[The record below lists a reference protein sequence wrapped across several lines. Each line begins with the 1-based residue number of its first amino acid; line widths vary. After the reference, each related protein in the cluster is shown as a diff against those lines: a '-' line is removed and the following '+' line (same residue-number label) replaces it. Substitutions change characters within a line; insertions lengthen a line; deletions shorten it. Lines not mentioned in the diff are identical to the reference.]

1 MSYSRRQLYAM
12 GEPLGDSATYRKADG
27 GLVLGGGGGGGG
39 GGSSTTTNE
48 LPEWAKPYAKS
59 TLEKADAL
67 TDIKQTPYQRYG
79 AVNPTTGK
87 FEAAPRIA
95 GFSDMQINAQN
106 AARDMQTSGATGAGI
121 GVAGQAALRALGSDY
136 QGGGYGN
143 QFQAPDA
150 YQTGQFRANNVRNQ
164 RLNQYQMEG
173 PQDVQSRGYD
183 AASMQEAQTGYNPN
197 LQNYQMQGPADVR
210 SQGYDA
216 ASMQT
221 AQTGYRPDLQT
232 FQMGPAERVGAQN
245 FGGQSAQDYMSP
257 YMQNVVDV
265 QQREAQRN
273 ADIAG
278 TQRGAQAARSGAF
291 GGSRQAVM
299 EAEAARNLATQKGD
313 IQATGLQAAYQQ
325 AQQQFNADQARQLQ
339 AQQANQA
346 AGLTV
351 GQQNL
356 ASQQGTQQLGTQTGL
371 QTALANLSSE
381 QQANVQNQAA
391 QNQAR
396 GMNAQQ
402 AMQAALANQQAGLST
417 EQQNLAANLGVQQL
431 GTQTG
436 LQTSLANLSNQ
447 QQAAVQNQAA
457 QNQAM
462 GMSSQQALQAALA
475 NQQAGLTTGQQ
486 NLAARL
492 GVQQLGSGQNLQAQL
507 ANQQYGLQ
515 AQQLGEQSR
524 QFGAG
529 QGLQAASLGA
539 QYGQAANQLNEQSR
553 QYGAGLGMQGLQTA
567 LTGAGQ
573 LGALGG
579 QQFQQGMDI
588 NKLQNAYG
596 AQQQALRQ
604 QGLSQ
609 DYQDFLD
616 EKNYPYKQLGFMS
629 DMVRG
634 LPLGNQAT
642 TQMYQSPGSMAG
654 QIAGL
659 GMGAYGMSQ
668 AFPGMFKAEGGLT
681 QSYADGGSV
690 ESTGNI
696 ESIVSKLSDQQLQ
709 QAMEAAQARG
719 DQAQM
724 QIIQAEVAMR
734 ASERNGMAGAY
745 NSLPQ
750 ETQAGMEQSMAG
762 GGIVAFADTGLVSDP
777 MGNVS
782 GSDSTGVPDD
792 RTIFER
798 LGIFNPENRRALEAG
813 KRDAARK
820 PEPNSPYA
828 AKSATMLNADEAE
841 AYAAQAGKKQKAEP
855 KQLEGKG
862 LGSVVGQAKAAA
874 KAAGIPAE
882 DFESQMRRMRKE
894 FEGENAD
901 YKKEMLDQYKK
912 AASRLE
918 ENKSRAGYEAL
929 ANFGFN
935 MAAQAAKPGQARR
948 SGIMGALESAG
959 ATAPVFTQSMA
970 ESNKIN
976 RAAEDNLER
985 MRMDQ
990 MRFDQSLAR
999 NDRQSALQYAA
1010 AISQDKKTQEMLDIE
1025 RKKLGLLGQQAA
1037 SASSTALQ
1045 KIADD
1050 LQRNDPSIDRRSA
1063 LNEAS
1068 KIAGYSYRQ
1077 DAANQGRLAENIRK
1091 IDEKF
1096 NMLDMLPPD
1105 SDMAKQMRANRD
1117 RQISEAKRQFGGEM
1131 QAGAGSNSVLKF
1143 DSKGNL
1149 IQ

>member
-39 GGSSTTTNE
+39 SGSSTTTNE

-67 TDIKQTPYQRYG
+67 TAQKYEPY
-79 AVNPTTGK
+79 K
-87 FEAAPRIA
+87 DPRIA

-183 AASMQEAQTGYNPN
+183 AASMQGAQTGFNPS
-197 LQNYQMQGPADVR
+197 LQNY
-210 SQGYDA
+210 
-216 ASMQT
+216 
-221 AQTGYRPDLQT
+221 
-232 FQMGPAERVGAQN
+232 QMGPAERVSAQN
-245 FGGQSAQDYMSP
+245 FGSQSAQDYMSP
-257 YMQNVVDV
+257 YMQNVVDI
-265 QQREAQRN
+265 QQREAQRQ

-313 IQATGLQAAYQQ
+313 IQAQGLQGAYQQ
-325 AQQQFNADQARQLQ
+325 AQQQFNADQARQMA
-339 AQQANQA
+339 AQQANQG
-346 AGLTV
+346 AGLT
-351 GQQNL
+351 
-356 ASQQGTQQLGTQTGL
+356 
-371 QTALANLSSE
+371 
-381 QQANVQNQAA
+381 
-391 QNQAR
+391 
-396 GMNAQQ
+396 
-402 AMQAALANQQAGLST
+402 AGA
-417 EQQNLAANLGVQQL
+417 QNLAANLGVQQL

-841 AYAAQAGKKQKAEP
+841 AYAAQVGKKQKAEP